1 MDPNDL
7 GITIAIGMLLVVA
20 AKIITLIIVGIELP
34 HLLKVDE

>member
-20 AKIITLIIVGIELP
+20 AKIITLIIVGM
-34 HLLKVDE
+34 